1 MLPVAPLPVV
11 LLTGLHADARR
22 VTGDRLLAAV
32 PGAVLV
38 HQRLVRDAGSR
49 IELVVRDAMRVRQRV
64 LLPLPNGCA
73 CCGIREHVLP
83 RLRALAASGHCGL
96 AVIET
101 WDSVEPHEVAE
112 AIGAHGG
119 RSLRL
124 AAVLAAVEPGRL
136 LDDMSRPL
144 DLADIGLAS
153 APDDHGTV
161 AEVLARQIE
170 YATVLA
176 HPPVRGYAEATGLAL
191 MRLMH
196 PSATLLPLDATGL
209 DSLATAVFDVRA
221 AAARTHPACAR
232 LPVDG
237 EDLGMVSA
245 VWQRRRPAH
254 PERLYDALE
263 DVVPAAVRSR
273 GRLWLAGRPD
283 DLLAWDAAGGTLSVE
298 TAGPWLASLDDSQ
311 WDGVP
316 AQRQVAAALSWDPL
330 YGDREQY
337 LCFIAPELDR
347 EPLFEVLDSC
357 LLADDELARGTD
369 YWRTAPDPFAEFLDI
384 AA

>member
-22 VTGDRLLAAV
+22 AAGDRLLAAV

-38 HQRLVRDAGSR
+38 HQRLVRDAGGR
-49 IELVVRDAMRVRQRV
+49 IELVVRDASGVRERVRV
-64 LLPLPNGCA
+64 PLPNGCA

-83 RLRALAASGHCGL
+83 RLRALAVRGDCRLG
-96 AVIET
+96 VVET
-101 WDSVEPHEVAE
+101 WDSVEPQEVAE
-112 AIGAHGG
+112 AIAEHGG

-136 LDDMSRPL
+136 VDDMSRPV
-144 DLADIGLAS
+144 DLADVGLAS

-176 HPPVRGYAEATGLAL
+176 HPPVSGYAEANGLAL
-191 MRLMH
+191 MGLMH

-209 DSLATAVFDVRA
+209 DSLATAAFDVRA

-232 LPVDG
+232 LPVDD

-245 VWQRRRPAH
+245 VWQRRRPVH
-254 PERLYDALE
+254 PERLYAALE

-273 GRLWLAGRPD
+273 GRLWLACRPD
-283 DLLAWDAAGGTLSVE
+283 ELLAWHAAGGSLSVE
-298 TAGPWLASLDDSQ
+298 AAGPWLASLSDGQ

-316 AQRQVAAALSWDPL
+316 ALRQVAAALTWDPL
-330 YGDREQY
+330 YGDREQH
-337 LCFIAPELDR
+337 LCFIAPALDR
-347 EPLFEVLDSC
+347 EPLFELLDSC
-357 LLADDELARGTD
+357 LLTDDELARGID
-369 YWRTAPDPFAEFLDI
+369 YWRSAPDPFAEFLDI